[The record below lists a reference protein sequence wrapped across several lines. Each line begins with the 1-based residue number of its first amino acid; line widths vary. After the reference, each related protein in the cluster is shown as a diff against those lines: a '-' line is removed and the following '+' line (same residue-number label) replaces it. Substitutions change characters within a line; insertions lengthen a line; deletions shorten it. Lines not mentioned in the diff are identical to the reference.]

1 MKDMGPLRTPA
12 AMAALLTLALMPATP
27 ATAEDN
33 PLLSRP
39 ATASGRF
46 SPAPDRLTPLEAE
59 KARVYQDR
67 LGADLRE
74 RERLDAQGRLDPI
87 DRRET
92 LELAVEARRIG
103 RVLQAPESLPELS
116 PSDAELDDTLRREPL
131 PGTGYPTPR
140 LGRGGATLK
149 PGISQPPPRKP
160 PVPPG

>member
-1 MKDMGPLRTPA
+1 MTLMAPLRHPA
-12 AMAALLTLALMPATP
+12 ALAALLTLGLMPAAP
-27 ATAEDN
+27 ATAQEN

-39 ATASGRF
+39 STASGRF

-59 KARVYQDR
+59 KARAYQDR

-87 DRRET
+87 ERRET
-92 LELAVEARRIG
+92 LDLAVEARRIG
-103 RVLQAPESLPELS
+103 RVLQAPEALPALS
-116 PSDAELDDTLRREPL
+116 PSDAELNDTLRRDPL

-140 LGRGGATLK
+140 LGRGGATLQ